1 MTSLEKRLD
10 ITADLMMRKLD
21 EILRGSNRENR
32 SNLMENSRQ
41 AADGSGTHSDAETL
55 PRSRTSF
62 EPNHRERP
70 RAAPSSAGWTNP
82 ITPEADATSGARLS
96 TGPHVRSVPDF
107 TTISHDS
114 TK

>member
-10 ITADLMMRKLD
+10 ATADLMMRKLD
-21 EILRGSNRENR
+21 ETLRGSNGENR

-41 AADGSGTHSDAETL
+41 ATDGSGTHCNAEAL
-55 PRSRTSF
+55 PRSRMSF

-96 TGPHVRSVPDF
+96 TGPHVRSVPVF
-107 TTISHDS
+107 STISHDS